1 MFKQKIKFFKKYKL
15 NRLKNIK
22 QNYKYIY
29 IFRYTD
35 LNINETIL
43 LKKNIKKLNYN
54 SLILNQN
61 LITTIF
67 KKLKGQGPI
76 LIIYGNDN
84 FNLIKELNCFKK
96 LNLIYLIIEN
106 DIYSNLK
113 IKNILSNKN
122 YPYLNYLVVQPF
134 LNFIYYLRKI

>member
-15 NRLKNIK
+15 NQLKNIK

-35 LNINETIL
+35 LNINEMIL
-43 LKKNIKKLNYN
+43 LKKNIKKLNYK

-61 LITTIF
+61 LTSTVF
-67 KKLKGQGPI
+67 NQLKGQGPI
-76 LIIYGNDN
+76 LLIYGDDN
-84 FNLIKELNCFKK
+84 FNLIKELSYFKK
-96 LNLIYLIIEN
+96 LNLVCLNIEN
-106 DIYSNLK
+106 NIYSNLK
-113 IKNILSNKN
+113 IKNIISNKN
-122 YPYLNYLVVQPF
+122 YPPLNNLVVQPF

>member
-61 LITTIF
+61 LTRTVF
-67 KKLKGQGPI
+67 DKLKGQGSI
-76 LIIYGNDN
+76 LIIYGNGN
-84 FNLIKELNCFKK
+84 FNLIRELNYFKK
-96 LNLIYLIIEN
+96 LDLIYLNIKN

-113 IKNILSNKN
+113 LKKIVSNKN
-122 YPYLNYLVVQPF
+122 YPPLSNLVVQPF

>member
-35 LNINETIL
+35 LNINDTIL
-43 LKKNIKKLNYN
+43 LKKNIKKLNYK

-61 LITTIF
+61 LTSTVF
-67 KKLKGQGPI
+67 NQLKGQGPI
-76 LIIYGNDN
+76 LLIYGDDN
-84 FNLIKELNCFKK
+84 FNLIKELSYFKK
-96 LNLIYLIIEN
+96 LNLVCLNIEN
-106 DIYSNLK
+106 NIYSNLK
-113 IKNILSNKN
+113 IKNIISNKN
-122 YPYLNYLVVQPF
+122 YPPLNNLVVQPF

>member
-1 MFKQKIKFFKKYKL
+1 MFKQKIIFFKKYKL

-61 LITTIF
+61 LTRTVF
-67 KKLKGQGPI
+67 DKLKGQGSI
-76 LIIYGNDN
+76 LIIYGNGN
-84 FNLIKELNCFKK
+84 FNLIRELNYFKK
-96 LNLIYLIIEN
+96 LDLIYLNIKN

-113 IKNILSNKN
+113 LKKIVSNKN
-122 YPYLNYLVVQPF
+122 YPPLSNLVVQPF

>member
-1 MFKQKIKFFKKYKL
+1 MFNQKVKFFKKYKL

-43 LKKNIKKLNYN
+43 LKKNIKEFNYN
-54 SLILNQN
+54 SFILNQN
-61 LITTIF
+61 LTSSIF
-67 KKLKGQGPI
+67 NKLKGQGPI
-76 LIIYGNDN
+76 LVIYGNDN
-84 FNLIKELNCFKK
+84 FNLINKLNYFKK
-96 LNLIYLIIEN
+96 LNLIYLNIKNET
-106 DIYSNLK
+106 YSNLK
-113 IKNILSNKN
+113 IKKILSNKN
-122 YPYLNYLVVQPF
+122 YPPLNNLVVQPF